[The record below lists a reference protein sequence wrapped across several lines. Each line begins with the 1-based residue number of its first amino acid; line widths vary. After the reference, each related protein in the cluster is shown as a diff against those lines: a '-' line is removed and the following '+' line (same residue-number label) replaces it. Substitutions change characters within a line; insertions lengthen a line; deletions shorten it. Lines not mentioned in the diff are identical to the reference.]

1 MNLYI
6 LRHASAGS
14 RRHNPKLD
22 LKRPLDKLG
31 KEQCVLV
38 ANYLNS
44 LKVQFD
50 VIVSSPLKRALQT
63 ASMVGTES
71 GYDMKIRVSD
81 ALAPSGSLA
90 GFQRLIPQLS
100 SYENVLLVGHNP
112 NISQF
117 LSSTCSS
124 GRLNVR
130 MRKGALALVAVG
142 PRPGELLWL
151 VNPRALRQ
159 IYATMAKSSR
169 RKELKGVLRKTT
181 RK

>member
-14 RRHNPKLD
+14 RRANAKLD
-22 LKRPLDKLG
+22 GKRPLDKLG

-50 VIVSSPLKRALQT
+50 LIISSPLKRALQT
-63 ASMVGTES
+63 ASLVGTES
-71 GYDMKIRVSD
+71 GYDLKIRVSD
-81 ALAPSGSLA
+81 ALSPSGSVA
-90 GFQRLIPQLS
+90 GFQRLVSQLGGYDS
-100 SYENVLLVGHNP
+100 VLVVGHNP

-117 LSSTCSS
+117 LSSCCSS

-130 MRKGALALVAVG
+130 MRKGALALINLDSG
-142 PRPGELLWL
+142 PGQLLWMIT
-151 VNPRALRQ
+151 PRALRQ
-159 IYATMAKSSR
+159 IYASMAKSSR
-169 RKELKGVLRKTT
+169 RKELKGALKKSSRK
-181 RK
+181 

>member
-14 RRHNPKLD
+14 RRSNAKLD

-50 VIVSSPLKRALQT
+50 LIVSSPLKRALQT
-63 ASMVGTES
+63 ASLVGTES
-71 GYDMKIRVSD
+71 GYELKIRISD
-81 ALAPSGSLA
+81 TLAPSGSVA
-90 GFQRLIPQLS
+90 GFQRLISQLAA
-100 SYENVLLVGHNP
+100 YENVLVVGHNP

-117 LSSTCSS
+117 LSSCCST

-130 MRKGALALVAVG
+130 MRKGALALVDIDSG
-142 PRPGELLWL
+142 SGQLLWL
-151 VNPRALRQ
+151 ITPRALRQ
-159 IYATMAKSSR
+159 IYASMTKSSR
-169 RKELKGVLRKTT
+169 RKELKGALKKSARK
-181 RK
+181 